1 MPTAGS
7 LASVQAHTPVT
18 NQPTTVVTT
27 VGTTIVPAI
36 GGPVIHTHPTPAGQ
50 SAALQMGDTT
60 VSSGMILSPTLQ
72 PIPARLV
79 RCICAG
85 EFVEMRELLS
95 DNITL
100 IDQLEAVHG
109 PLLTAA
115 TPGAL
120 RPRVREVP
128 SLISWVFCF
137 LAYTAVRTT
146 DLTTRDMLAYCC
158 LVVREGLRHGGQGW
172 QDYDCGFRAID
183 PTLRW
188 NSLLPD
194 LQASTILGQCATGG
208 TFCSLCRGVDHM
220 AAQCALMY
228 MQQLL
233 TTPQA
238 PAATPNIQAAPNT
251 HGSANR
257 RQPTLS
263 RTRSAR
269 ATSHI
274 CTSWNSGTRSFPG
287 NCTYRHVC
295 ATCQLLHRAKDC
307 PDTPNESPYK
317 RASRPPST
325 TAASRR

>member
-7 LASVQAHTPVT
+7 LASVQAHTPVA
-18 NQPTTVVTT
+18 NQPTTVATT

-50 SAALQMGDTT
+50 SAVLQMGGTT
-60 VSSGMILSPTLQ
+60 VSSGMILSPALQ

-79 RCICAG
+79 RRICAG
-85 EFVEMRELLS
+85 EFVEMRDLLS

-146 DLTTRDMLAYCC
+146 DLTTRDMLAYCR

-172 QDYDCGFRAID
+172 QDYDRVSPGMDRHCH
-183 PTLRW
+183 TLCEFVYPDYK
-188 NSLLPD
+188 LP
-194 LQASTILGQCATGG
+194 S
-208 TFCSLCRGVDHM
+208 
-220 AAQCALMY
+220 
-228 MQQLL
+228 
-233 TTPQA
+233 P
-238 PAATPNIQAAPNT
+238 
-251 HGSANR
+251 GSACYRWDVLHMR
-257 RQPTLS
+257 RT
-263 RTRSAR
+263 
-269 ATSHI
+269 
-274 CTSWNSGTRSFPG
+274 
-287 NCTYRHVC
+287 
-295 ATCQLLHRAKDC
+295 
-307 PDTPNESPYK
+307 
-317 RASRPPST
+317 T
-325 TAASRR
+325 TAAQWMGAAKQERDHARGDSSATHL